1 MIPLSGSSFRLSG
14 ERFSTARL
22 TVDCIPPL
30 EDGVWGKEEEKEV
43 TEL

>member
-22 TVDCIPPL
+22 TVDYIPP